1 MWKSRTEWDTVHLIF
16 SQSLTK
22 VGQKTFWIEHCCQL
36 RSCFFRGLDPTACH
50 LDLTTTQSWWQ
61 FQEVCVCVASVC
73 VCVSVSG
80 SHTLNTPSNPFDSLI
95 HRENFSPF
103 HSSFFSFIPP
113 CLPFLPPS
121 STSFSYTWQCA
132 WVSAE
137 LANWIFYNRS
147 KHQTTHTEKHI
158 HIHHPLTEQA
168 IVLNDITY
176 AQKPLHVF
184 LFWIW
189 IQINATTPF
198 YKLKE
203 RGRQGGRKS
212 KRVESKMGQREHK
225 KFN

>member
-1 MWKSRTEWDTVHLIF
+1 M
-16 SQSLTK
+16 
-22 VGQKTFWIEHCCQL
+22 C
-36 RSCFFRGLDPTACH
+36 
-50 LDLTTTQSWWQ
+50 
-61 FQEVCVCVASVC
+61 SVC
-73 VCVSVSG
+73 VCVCVRFRF
-80 SHTLNTPSNPFDSLI
+80 SHSKHSFQSIWLSNPPGKL
-95 HRENFSPF
+95 FSIPLQFFLLYSSMPPF
-103 HSSFFSFIPP
+103 P
-113 CLPFLPPS
+113 PPS